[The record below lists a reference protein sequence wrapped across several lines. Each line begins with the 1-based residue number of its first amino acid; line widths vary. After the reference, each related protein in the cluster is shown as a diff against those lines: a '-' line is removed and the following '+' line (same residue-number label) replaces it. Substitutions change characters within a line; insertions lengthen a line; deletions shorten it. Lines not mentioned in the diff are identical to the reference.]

1 MIKGTIEFHDGKR
14 IAVTI
19 GLGED
24 VKAPRD
30 LAALEKS
37 GWVIDENVTTA
48 YKAYLA
54 GKRQGDIPSETRW
67 DAWIETVAEVDLK
80 PSTKQIEQAV
90 ILGSMDREQADALIA
105 LYEAESGEADAPPV
119 L

>member
-1 MIKGTIEFHDGKR
+1 MIKGTIEYHDGKR
-14 IAVTI
+14 TAVTI

-37 GWVIDENVTTA
+37 GWVIDDNVTTA

-54 GKRQGDIPSETRW
+54 GKRQGDISTETRFE
-67 DAWIETVAEVDLK
+67 AWIETVAEVDLK

-90 ILGSMDREQADALIA
+90 IIGTMDREQADKLLA
-105 LYEAESGEADAPPV
+105 LYEAESGEAEAPPV